1 MGSSGGPRPPGPGMP
16 PGRAP
21 RRQGGSAEPPSGFR
35 HKLQRDPFLFGL
47 CLLFLVFTTS
57 AFAVG
62 WRLFG
67 DPMLLVLAVASVPPA
82 FVLFYLRD
90 GSRT

>member
-1 MGSSGGPRPPGPGMP
+1 MANGGGPRQPGTGMP
-16 PGRAP
+16 PDRAP
-21 RRQGGSAEPPSGFR
+21 RRPGSSAEPPSGFR
-35 HKLQRDPFLFGL
+35 QKLRRDPFLFGL

-67 DPMLLVLAVASVPPA
+67 DPMLLFLAVVSVPPA

-90 GSRT
+90 GSPT

>member
-1 MGSSGGPRPPGPGMP
+1 MASSGGPGQPGPRTP
-16 PGRAP
+16 PDRAP
-21 RRQGGSAEPPSGFR
+21 RRHGGSAEPPRGFR
-35 HKLQRDPFLFGL
+35 HKLRRDPFLFGL

-67 DPMLLVLAVASVPPA
+67 DPMLLVLAVACVPPA